1 MNNRKLRERLLP
13 LAAYLLLVFALA
25 LSFAHIVSLTQS
37 LKENQQE
44 NLKSRVV
51 TVTQRCQLTQLMAE
65 ALKYNKPIYLRLEAS
80 YNGCLVQLKKVEGQ
94 LKSS

>member
-1 MNNRKLRERLLP
+1 MNNRKLRKRLLP
-13 LAAYLLLVFALA
+13 LAAYLLLVLALA
-25 LSFAHIVSLTQS
+25 LSFAHIQSLTQDLQS
-37 LKENQQE
+37 SQLT

-51 TVTQRCQLTQLMAE
+51 TVSQRCHLTQLTAE
-65 ALKYNKPIYLRLEAS
+65 ALKYNKPIYLKLEAS

>member
-1 MNNRKLRERLLP
+1 MNNLKLRERLLP

-25 LSFAHIVSLTQS
+25 LSFAHIVSLTQT
-37 LKENQQE
+37 LQTQQE
-44 NLKSRVV
+44 TNLKSRVV
-51 TVTQRCQLTQLMAE
+51 TVTQRCQLTQLVAE
-65 ALKYNKPIYLRLEAS
+65 ALKNDKPIYLKLEAS